1 MRTFFPA
8 LNLALVAILFA
19 GCSGSNRAVQP
30 PYVPSEPLAEGTP
43 LPATVQAPAL
53 PGWLAPETR
62 SKSEPLLYVSVEE
75 TSQILIYPEADYNHS
90 PIGMITS
97 GVSDPWGLY
106 VDKNGNLYVANQ
118 TNTVTV
124 YPAGSV
130 NPSAV
135 YSQDLCHPLFPMVD
149 RQGDLFVANGRSCGS
164 GPATVVEYLPGSSTP
179 YQVLQLP
186 ATEVDGMDFDAQ
198 DNLYVAY
205 RVTANRGHGGIE
217 KFAPGSTQG
226 QILGMTVHKP
236 QGLVVDA
243 QGNILMVDTSKT
255 TRDVVVYA
263 PGARHPNVRVK
274 LPHGSIPNQIAITE
288 KETKLFVSSYNDGY
302 IYVTDY
308 PLTKYSTWTVLEH
321 PGSIIQGVA
330 LSNGQVF

>member
-1 MRTFFPA
+1 M
-8 LNLALVAILFA
+8 
-19 GCSGSNRAVQP
+19 
-30 PYVPSEPLAEGTP
+30 AEATP
-43 LPATVQAPAL
+43 LPASPRRAAL
-53 PGWLAPETR
+53 PGWLAPDSQ

-75 TSQILIYPEADYNHS
+75 ASEILIYPEADYNHS

-118 TNTVTV
+118 SNTVSV
-124 YPAGSV
+124 YPPGSI

-135 YSQDLCHPLFPMVD
+135 YSQGLCHPLFPMVD

-164 GPATVVEYLPGSSTP
+164 GPATVVEYPPGSSTP
-179 YQVLQLP
+179 YRVLQLP

-198 DNLYVAY
+198 ENLYVAY
-205 RVTANRGHGGIE
+205 RVTAKRGHGSIE

-236 QGLVVDA
+236 QGLIVDA
-243 QGNILMVDTSKT
+243 EGNILMVDTSKT
-255 TRDVVVYA
+255 TRDVVAYA
-263 PGARHPNVRVK
+263 PGARYPNVRVK
-274 LPHGSIPNQIAITE
+274 LPHGSIPNQIAITQD
-288 KETKLFVSSYNDGY
+288 ETKLFVSSYNDGY
-302 IYVTDY
+302 IYVTNY